1 MKYPWIYRIFAIP
14 CNRKQT
20 TMHDQLGQI
29 EAMHEVME
37 TEIER
42 LRQLASQVLDDAPPP
57 FNIALA
63 CAFHEGVESIKRIR
77 CTYLES

>member
-20 TMHDQLGQI
+20 T
-29 EAMHEVME
+29 MHEVME

-63 CAFHEGVESIKRIR
+63 
-77 CTYLES
+77 